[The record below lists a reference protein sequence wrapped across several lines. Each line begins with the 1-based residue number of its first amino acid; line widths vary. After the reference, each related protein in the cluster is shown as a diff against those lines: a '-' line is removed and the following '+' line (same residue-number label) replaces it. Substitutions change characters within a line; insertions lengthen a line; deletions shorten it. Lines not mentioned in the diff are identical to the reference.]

1 MSVGAA
7 AVQVPD
13 SHRDLLDR
21 PLCGVLTTLLPGGQP
36 HSTLVWLDSD
46 GDVVRVNTTLE
57 RQSGRNLAADPRASL
72 LVVDPD
78 DTSRFIQLRGDVEL
92 VRGAEALRHLDELTR
107 IYTSHPQFCGFVY
120 PKEQAARETRVIAAL
135 HPIRVSVDAIHR

>member
-1 MSVGAA
+1 M
-7 AVQVPD
+7 
-13 SHRDLLDR
+13 
-21 PLCGVLTTLLPGGQP
+21 
-36 HSTLVWLDSD
+36 
-46 GDVVRVNTTLE
+46 
-57 RQSGRNLAADPRASL
+57 
-72 LVVDPD
+72 
-78 DTSRFIQLRGDVEL
+78 